1 MTTNAADA
9 LERLEQK
16 WRAKADS
23 YGSDDWGVA
32 KNDALHQCADELAA
46 LQASLADRQGEAVAW
61 QCRSAWGDGF
71 TEWQECSKEDYEQMA
86 PLLMDCRGEALATQF
101 RPLYTH
107 PAPAAVDD
115 AMVERALDEM
125 FRFDGNLRNAV
136 FIAAGFSA
144 ACDAAAFAWQNV
156 YDAEVHGDGLRSDN
170 RRAAMRAAL
179 NSAMQIGGPP

>member
-9 LERLEQK
+9 LERLEQT

-23 YGSDDWGVA
+23 YGSGDWGVA
-32 KNDALHQCADELAA
+32 KNDALHQCADDLAEIR
-46 LQASLADRQGEAVAW
+46 ASLADRQGEAVAEVV
-61 QCRSAWGDGF
+61 
-71 TEWQECSKEDYEQMA
+71 TETVGSTGPRNRYSGAKIKA
-86 PLLMDCRGEALATQF
+86 VALLDSSLPEGTK
-101 RPLYTH
+101 LYAH

-156 YDAEVHGDGLRSDN
+156 YEVEVHGDGSRSDN

-179 NSAMQIGGPP
+179 NAAMQIGGQP